1 MRLFLDIPFGE
12 EENIKNLGAK
22 FDKGCNKWYIDRN
35 MYNKFK
41 KYILDI
47 EEYAEHFIL
56 KDYFYIIISPYKCQN
71 CGKEM
76 KVINFGIENYIKI
89 FDNEEDENPEL
100 SIELEDMD
108 WFVTVMDWSN
118 IPDKLKNFLKENW
131 DYTAFDEQ
139 VCPHCNYIQDFC
151 ELEEDWLN
159 PFHPERELC
168 FPENKLKKESFELIK
183 VKLNNDILADMDF
196 SYSTEH
202 DDLLYFSQKKESDFS
217 L

>member
-1 MRLFLDIPFGE
+1 MSCYITYKGKNYTQEDFLEYLKSRITGKQQS
-12 EENIKNLGAK
+12 NIVKPEVSEVFN
-22 FDKGCNKWYIDRN
+22 
-35 MYNKFK
+35 
-41 KYILDI
+41 
-47 EEYAEHFIL
+47 
-56 KDYFYIIISPYKCQN
+56 
-71 CGKEM
+71 
-76 KVINFGIENYIKI
+76 
-89 FDNEEDENPEL
+89 ENPEL

-159 PFHPERELC
+159 PFHPERELR

>member
-1 MRLFLDIPFGE
+1 MKLFLDIPSGE
-12 EENIKNLGAK
+12 EDNIKNLGAN
-22 FDKGCNKWYIDRN
+22 FDRSYNKWYINRN

-47 EEYAEHFIL
+47 EEYAERFIL
-56 KDYFYIIISPYKCQN
+56 KDYFYIIVSPYKCQN

-89 FDNEEDENPEL
+89 LDNEEDEDPEL

-118 IPDKLKNFLKENW
+118 IPNKLKKFLKENW
-131 DYTAFDEQ
+131 NYTAFDEQ
-139 VCPHCNYIQDFC
+139 ICPHCSHVQDFC

-159 PFHPERELC
+159 PFHPERELR
-168 FPENKLKKESFELIK
+168 FPENKLKKEDFELIK

-202 DDLLYFSQKKESDFS
+202 DDLFYFSQQKESDFS